1 MAASGLRRPRRF
13 GSRLGALALGI
24 AAVVSA
30 PGVTALGAA
39 PGSSASTSG
48 SAWRSRVIDLG
59 TLDWDYSYATAIN
72 YRGQVA
78 GRNVASVTG
87 QSHAFRWTTFGGM
100 RFLGTLPTLSSDSE
114 AVAIN
119 ASGQVTGIS
128 GHAFRWTPSD
138 GMQDLGTLG
147 GTYSSGAM
155 INDRGQVT
163 GTADT
168 ARHSHAFRWTSSGG
182 MRDLGRLGGTDSS
195 AVAINDRGQVTGYA
209 TTATGETHAFWW
221 TPSGGMQDLGTLGR
235 TYRDYYPTGINDHG
249 EVVGDAWTLTFP
261 YHEHAFR
268 WTRSGGMEDLG
279 TLGGRNSSAAAI
291 NDRGQI
297 IGSADTKAG
306 QTHATLWLA

>member
-39 PGSSASTSG
+39 PGSSASTPG

-128 GHAFRWTPSD
+128 GHAFRWTPSG
-138 GMQDLGTLG
+138 GMRDLGTLG
-147 GTYSSGAM
+147 GA
-155 INDRGQVT
+155 N
-163 GTADT
+163 
-168 ARHSHAFRWTSSGG
+168 
-182 MRDLGRLGGTDSS
+182 SS
-195 AVAINDRGQVTGYA
+195 AVAINNRGQVTGYA

-261 YHEHAFR
+261 YHAHAFR